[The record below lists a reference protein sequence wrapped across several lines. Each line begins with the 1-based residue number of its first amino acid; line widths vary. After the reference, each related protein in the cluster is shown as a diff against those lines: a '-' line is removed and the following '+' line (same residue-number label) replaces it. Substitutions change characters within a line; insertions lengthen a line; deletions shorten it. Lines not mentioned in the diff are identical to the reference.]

1 LCHGYLDIISCREL
15 ERDKNKISKAL
26 LIISY
31 YKEIL
36 IVIPARGGSKGLP
49 RKNARMLGDIPL
61 LGWTAEAIKQSGLSE
76 ATCILSTDDE
86 AIANI
91 GRTVGLEVPFTRPS
105 ELAQDE
111 ATADGVALH
120 ALNWMVEATG
130 VKPKLVML
138 LQPTSP
144 FRPPE
149 AILKAVK
156 MLEDPSIDGV
166 IGVKPIYRSLS
177 TLYFSDENMNML
189 PLDKDE
195 KLQSR
200 RQDVNPIYTPNGT
213 LYLIRAEKLR
223 EPKSFFP
230 EKMKGIIMDQIS
242 SIDIDDPIDWKLAEA
257 VVNGKLSWRDNS
269 N

>member
-1 LCHGYLDIISCREL
+1 
-15 ERDKNKISKAL
+15 
-26 LIISY
+26 
-31 YKEIL
+31 
-36 IVIPARGGSKGLP
+36 
-49 RKNARMLGDIPL
+49 MLGDIPL
-61 LGWTAEAIKQSGLSE
+61 LGWTNEAVRQSGLSE

-86 AIANI
+86 VIADI
-91 GRTVGLEVPFTRPS
+91 GRTIGLEVPFMRPS
-105 ELAQDE
+105 ELAHDE
-111 ATADGVALH
+111 STADGVALH
-120 ALNWMVEATG
+120 ALNWMTEATG
-130 VKPKLVML
+130 VIPKFVML

-156 MLEDPSIDGV
+156 MMENPFIDGV
-166 IGVKPIYRSLS
+166 IGVKPIHRTLA

-189 PLDKDE
+189 SLDKDE

-200 RQDVNPIYTPNGT
+200 RQDINPIYTPNGA

-230 EKMKGIIMDQIS
+230 EKMQGIIMDQIS
-242 SIDIDDPIDWKLAEA
+242 SIDIDDSIDWKIAEA
-257 VVNGKLSWRDNS
+257 MVANKQTWRNGN